1 MRRIPYLLFFLV
13 ILLSACNNKD
23 ETLLDPS
30 TDIPTTKKDI
40 PAFNGQEKF
49 DKAVNFLDTA
59 EHPLAFSSLNYA
71 NDLGISKKVSGF
83 GNQNG
88 DIIKLQQETTYPS
101 GQAETISYY
110 FGPNGMICANR
121 HFVHFSEKTSFCMD
135 TKSYFDKNGAVIYT
149 CKRQSDNEEK
159 LLELPFTSTE
169 KKNFSVLNAM
179 EILNQKG
186 PYATRL
192 QGFMDAASKQFII
205 VGTKYYNSAIAYDP
219 ENKLIKKLKNKG
231 DNALQTLLNVSFTE
245 VKESNGFTYQ
255 GLLEIKIVPEK

>member
-1 MRRIPYLLFFLV
+1 MRRISYLLFLLV
-13 ILLSACNNKD
+13 ICTSACTNKD

-30 TDIPTTKKDI
+30 TDIPTMQKNI
-40 PAFNGQEKF
+40 SAFNGQEKF
-49 DKAVNFLDTA
+49 DKAVNFLDSA

-71 NDLGISKKVSGF
+71 NDLGISKKISGF

-121 HFVHFSEKTSFCMD
+121 HFVHFAEKTSFCMD

-159 LLELPFTSTE
+159 LLQLPFTSTE
-169 KKNFSVLNAM
+169 KKAFSVLNAM

-186 PYATRL
+186 KYETRL
-192 QGFMDAASKQFII
+192 QGFMEAESKQFII

-219 ENKLIKKLKNKG
+219 ENKLIKELNNKG
-231 DNALQTLLNVSFTE
+231 ESALQTLLKVNFTE
-245 VKESNGFTYQ
+245 VRESNGFTYQ

>member
-30 TDIPTTKKDI
+30 TDIPTTQKDI

-121 HFVHFSEKTSFCMD
+121 HFVHFAEKTSFCMD
-135 TKSYFDKNGAVIYT
+135 TKSYFDKNGKVIYT

-159 LLELPFTSTE
+159 LLKLPYASAE
-169 KKNFSVLNAM
+169 KKKFSVLNAM

-192 QGFMDAASKQFII
+192 QGFMEAAAKEFII
-205 VGTKYYNSAIAYDP
+205 VGTKNYNSAIAYNP
-219 ENKLIKKLKNKG
+219 ENKIIKELKNKG
-231 DNALQTLLNVSFTE
+231 ESAQQTLLKVNFTE

-255 GLLEIKIVPEK
+255 GLLDIKIVPE

>member
-30 TDIPTTKKDI
+30 TDIPTTQKDI
-40 PAFNGQEKF
+40 SAFNGQEKF

-121 HFVHFSEKTSFCMD
+121 HFVHFAEKTSFCMD
-135 TKSYFDKNGAVIYT
+135 TKSYFDKNGKVIYT

-159 LLELPFTSTE
+159 LLKLPYASAE
-169 KKNFSVLNAM
+169 KKKFSVLNAM

-192 QGFMDAASKQFII
+192 QGFMEAAAKEFII
-205 VGTKYYNSAIAYDP
+205 VGTKNYNSAIAYNP
-219 ENKLIKKLKNKG
+219 ENKIIKELKNK
-231 DNALQTLLNVSFTE
+231 
-245 VKESNGFTYQ
+245 
-255 GLLEIKIVPEK
+255 

>member
-13 ILLSACNNKD
+13 ILLSACKNKD

-30 TDIPTTKKDI
+30 TDIPTTQKNI
-40 PAFNGQEKF
+40 PAFNGQGKF

-121 HFVHFSEKTSFCMD
+121 HFVHFAEKTSFCMD
-135 TKSYFDKNGAVIYT
+135 TKSYFDKNGKVIYT

-159 LLELPFTSTE
+159 LLKLPYASAE
-169 KKNFSVLNAM
+169 KKKFSVLNAM

-192 QGFMDAASKQFII
+192 QGFMEAAAKEFII
-205 VGTKYYNSAIAYDP
+205 VGTKNYNSAIAYNP
-219 ENKLIKKLKNKG
+219 ENKIIKELKNKG
-231 DNALQTLLNVSFTE
+231 ESAQQTLLKVNFTE

-255 GLLEIKIVPEK
+255 GLLDIKIVPE

>member
-1 MRRIPYLLFFLV
+1 MHRIPYLLFFLV

-30 TDIPTTKKDI
+30 TDIPTTQKDI

-121 HFVHFSEKTSFCMD
+121 HFVHFAEKTSFCMD
-135 TKSYFDKNGAVIYT
+135 TKSYFDKNGKVIYT

-159 LLELPFTSTE
+159 LLKLPYASAE
-169 KKNFSVLNAM
+169 KKKFSVLNAM

-192 QGFMDAASKQFII
+192 QGFMEAAAKEFII
-205 VGTKYYNSAIAYDP
+205 VGTKNYNSAIAYNP
-219 ENKLIKKLKNKG
+219 ENKIIKELKNKG
-231 DNALQTLLNVSFTE
+231 ESAQQTLLKVNFTE

-255 GLLEIKIVPEK
+255 GLLDIKIVPE